1 MRPSSKHPAT
11 YEDLKKVPDEK
22 LAQIVDGELIVS
34 PRPAFPHQHVLSTLL
49 MDLGSPFQRGRG
61 GPGGWWFLDEP
72 ELHFDPDIVV
82 PDIAGWRKERCPQL
96 PSGAYSTLAPDWLCE
111 VLSPATAGLDRV
123 RKMSIYRRVGVRHV
137 WLVDPVGRSL
147 EVFRADEDAWKRVGS
162 FQGEDLAR
170 AEPFEA
176 VELALADL
184 WLEAP
189 DER

>member
-1 MRPSSKHPAT
+1 
-11 YEDLKKVPDEK
+11 
-22 LAQIVDGELIVS
+22 
-34 PRPAFPHQHVLSTLL
+34 
-49 MDLGSPFQRGRG
+49 
-61 GPGGWWFLDEP
+61 
-72 ELHFDPDIVV
+72 
-82 PDIAGWRKERCPQL
+82 
-96 PSGAYSTLAPDWLCE
+96 
-111 VLSPATAGLDRV
+111 
-123 RKMSIYRRVGVRHV
+123 MSIYRRVGVRHV